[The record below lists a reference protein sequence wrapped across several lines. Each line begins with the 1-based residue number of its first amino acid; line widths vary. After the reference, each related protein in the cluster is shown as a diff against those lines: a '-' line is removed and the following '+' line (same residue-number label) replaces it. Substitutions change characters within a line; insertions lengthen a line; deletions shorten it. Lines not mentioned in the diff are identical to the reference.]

1 MLTVYLVEDD
11 PLVSQHVRDALG
23 DAPGIRCV
31 GHASRLAL
39 ARVELPQCRPD
50 VLLSDLGLPDGDGT
64 ELIGELS
71 HAPASEG
78 VWHPHILVFS
88 VFGDEARVIHAIEAG
103 ADGYFLKGCTSD
115 ELVRA
120 VEQAARGESPI
131 SPAIARHLLK
141 RFRDEGHSDSSFS
154 DSGFGDSGPGAGT
167 GLMDIDTPSRREH
180 EVSAREHEVLRLVA
194 QGYVGEEIAERLLST
209 PGAVATAVRSIY
221 RKLQLA
227 QRTRASEQAL
237 SRPRWACAPR
247 RGALRRRRGDR
258 SRGEGQLRATITAW
272 ELAGHAERTA

>member
-1 MLTVYLVEDD
+1 MLKVYLVEDD
-11 PLVSQHVRDALG
+11 PLVSQHVRDALN

-31 GHASRLAL
+31 GHASRLAA
-39 ARVELPQCRPD
+39 ARSELPQCRPD

-103 ADGYFLKGCTSD
+103 ADGYFLKGCTAD

-141 RFRDEGHSDSSFS
+141 RFRDEGFTDSSFR
-154 DSGFGDSGPGAGT
+154 DSGYSQDTLASPGSAP
-167 GLMDIDTPSRREH
+167 MDLEAPSRAEH
-180 EVSAREHEVLRLVA
+180 DVSAREHQVLRLVA
-194 QGYVGEEIAERLLST
+194 QGYVSEEIAERLLTT
-209 PGAVATAVRSIY
+209 PRAVATHVRNVY
-221 RKLQLA
+221 RKLQLG
-227 QRTRASEQAL
+227 QRSRAAGQAT
-237 SRPRWACAPR
+237 SRPNWA
-247 RGALRRRRGDR
+247 
-258 SRGEGQLRATITAW
+258 
-272 ELAGHAERTA
+272 

>member
-1 MLTVYLVEDD
+1 MLNVYLVEDD
-11 PLVSQHVRDALG
+11 PLVSQHVRDAL
-23 DAPGIRCV
+23 DEAPGIRCV
-31 GHASRLAL
+31 GHANRLAI

-71 HAPASEG
+71 HAPAIDG

-88 VFGDEARVIHAIEAG
+88 VFGDEARVIQAIEAG

-141 RFRDEGHSDSSFS
+141 RFRDEGFTDSSFR
-154 DSGFGDSGPGAGT
+154 DSGFVDSDGGVT
-167 GLMDIDTPSRREH
+167 GVMDIEAPSKRDH
-180 EVSAREHEVLRLVA
+180 EVSKREHEVLRLVA
-194 QGYVGEEIAERLLST
+194 QGYVGEEIAERLLTT
-209 PGAVATAVRSIY
+209 PRAVAIAVRNVY
-221 RKLQLA
+221 RKLQLG
-227 QRTRASEQAL
+227 QRARVAEQAV
-237 SRPRWACAPR
+237 SRPGWA
-247 RGALRRRRGDR
+247 
-258 SRGEGQLRATITAW
+258 
-272 ELAGHAERTA
+272 

>member
-1 MLTVYLVEDD
+1 MLKVYLVEDD
-11 PLVSQHVRDALG
+11 PLVAQHVRETLNE
-23 DAPGIRCV
+23 APGMRCV
-31 GHASRLAL
+31 GHASRLAK

-141 RFRDEGHSDSSFS
+141 RFRDEGFSDSSFR
-154 DSGFGDSGPGAGT
+154 DSGFSVDSGPNPLSGV
-167 GLMDIDTPSRREH
+167 MDLEAPGRRDH
-180 EVSAREHEVLRLVA
+180 DVSAREHEVLRLVA
-194 QGYVGEEIAERLLST
+194 QGYVGEEIAERLLTT
-209 PGAVATAVRSIY
+209 PSAIATSVRNVY
-221 RKLQLA
+221 RKLQLG
-227 QRTRASEQAL
+227 QRARAVGQAA
-237 SRPRWACAPR
+237 SRPGWA
-247 RGALRRRRGDR
+247 
-258 SRGEGQLRATITAW
+258 
-272 ELAGHAERTA
+272 

>member
-1 MLTVYLVEDD
+1 VLKVYLVEDD
-11 PLVSQHVRDALG
+11 PLVAQHVLDTLN

-31 GHASRLAL
+31 GHANRLGI
-39 ARVELPQCRPD
+39 ARIDLPQCRPD

-71 HAPASEG
+71 HAPAIDG

-88 VFGDEARVIHAIEAG
+88 VFGDEARVIQAIEAG
-103 ADGYFLKGCTSD
+103 ADGYFLKGCTSE

-141 RFRDEGHSDSSFS
+141 RFREDGFSDTSFR
-154 DSGFGDSGPGAGT
+154 DSGFSEFGNSGGGSDT
-167 GLMDIDTPSRREH
+167 GMMDLDEPSRRDH

-194 QGYVGEEIAERLLST
+194 QGYVSEEIAERLLTT
-209 PGAVATAVRSIY
+209 PSAVATAVRNVY
-221 RKLQLA
+221 RKLQLGQRARATVQA
-227 QRTRASEQAL
+227 Q
-237 SRPRWACAPR
+237 SRPGWA
-247 RGALRRRRGDR
+247 
-258 SRGEGQLRATITAW
+258 
-272 ELAGHAERTA
+272 

>member
-1 MLTVYLVEDD
+1 MLNVYLVEDD
-11 PLVSQHVRDALG
+11 PLVSQHVRDALN
-23 DAPGIRCV
+23 DAPGMRCV
-31 GHASRLAL
+31 GHASRLAD
-39 ARVELPQCRPD
+39 ARNELPQCRPD

-141 RFRDEGHSDSSFS
+141 RFRDDGYSDSSFR
-154 DSGFGDSGPGAGT
+154 DSGFSQDTVPGASAT
-167 GLMDIDTPSRREH
+167 ATMDLEAPSRSEH
-180 EVSAREHEVLRLVA
+180 EVSAREHQVLRLVA
-194 QGYVGEEIAERLLST
+194 QGYVSEEIAERLLTT
-209 PGAVATAVRSIY
+209 PRAVATHVRDVY
-221 RKLQLA
+221 RKLQLG
-227 QRTRASEQAL
+227 Q
-237 SRPRWACAPR
+237 
-247 RGALRRRRGDR
+247 R
-258 SRGEGQLRATITAW
+258 SRV
-272 ELAGHAERTA
+272 AGKANTRPSWA